1 MDRQW
6 GSGDFWGGIGGNCVT
21 PGRYHVTNVI
31 DEAQFMDVRL
41 IVHRGTPDTMRAYR
55 NRIEF
60 PNTDDAVDGYFQIY
74 NYDRELTFPV
84 PLPASRVMLFLGDEE
99 VNLQDDVPGRTARQY
114 KGVHSNRADSLT
126 EELLDEADIVLIEL
140 HAEELYDHLDYRF
153 KPREVVNLEL
163 DWLVRATI

>member
-1 MDRQW
+1 
-6 GSGDFWGGIGGNCVT
+6 
-21 PGRYHVTNVI
+21 
-31 DEAQFMDVRL
+31 
-41 IVHRGTPDTMRAYR
+41 MRAYR
-55 NRIEF
+55 NRIDF
-60 PNTDDAVDGYFQIY
+60 PNTDDAVDCYFQIY
-74 NYDRELTFPV
+74 NHDRELTFPV

-153 KPREVVNLEL
+153 KPREGC
-163 DWLVRATI
+163 